1 MKCAMLQQAADAER
15 REAAKKKADAKEKKL
30 EAEERLQI
38 AAKTNNVYF
47 HRPFPFQLVLCARA
61 CLNPLSTYVL
71 CTATLC
77 SSGAWCGGQ
86 VEDLEKK
93 VTTLRY

>member
-1 MKCAMLQQAADAER
+1 MQCAMLRQAADAER
-15 REAAKKKADAKEKKL
+15 REAAKKKAEAKEKKL

-61 CLNPLSTYVL
+61 RLNPLSTYVL
-71 CTATLC
+71 CTATIC

-86 VEDLEKK
+86 VEDLKK
-93 VTTLRY
+93 KLQP